1 MERLRGRDD
10 VRVRVR
16 ERDHLGVPEDGLC
29 PWSCGRKE
37 LEHLRERLDR
47 GHAMPE
53 LDEDACQLSRP
64 RSEVDDVERLVADEP
79 ADGFVRV
86 AGPAAL
92 VRVGDLREGRR
103 RPATLFIAVHD
114 HA

>member
-1 MERLRGRDD
+1 MAIADHVERLWHGVQVWNEWRRMLPSGRPDLS
-10 VRVRVR
+10 R
-16 ERDHLGVPEDGLC
+16 
-29 PWSCGRKE
+29 
-37 LEHLRERLDR
+37 EHLRERLDR

-53 LDEDACQLSRP
+53 RNEDACQLSRP

-79 ADGFVRV
+79 ADCFVRV
-86 AGPAAL
+86 AGPAAV